1 MRLIPAID
9 LRAGRCVRLFQGDF
23 ERQTEYS
30 DDPVGM
36 ARRFSELNVRD
47 LHVVDLD
54 GAQSGEQMNR
64 AIVTA
69 IARETPLAVQL
80 GGGIRDAGT
89 IGAWLDSG
97 VARCVVGSVAVTAP
111 GELRRWLEEFGPDR
125 LVLALDVRI
134 DGEGTPWLTTHGWT
148 KTSSTTLWDALD
160 DFSDAGIRHVLCT
173 DVSRDGAMTGPN
185 VELYRDVL
193 ARYPGLLLQASGGVR
208 NAGDLHALS
217 DAGLPAA
224 ISGRALLDGAITADE
239 VASFPQD
246 A

>member
-23 ERQTEYS
+23 DRQTEYS

-64 AIVTA
+64 AIVA
-69 IARETPLAVQL
+69 KIARETPLAVQL
-80 GGGIRDAGT
+80 GGGIRDADT
-89 IGAWLDSG
+89 IRAWLDSG
-97 VARCVVGSVAVTAP
+97 VARCVVGSASVTEP
-111 GELRRWLEEFGPDR
+111 GTVRQWLEAFGPDR

-134 DGEGTPWLTTHGWT
+134 DDEGMPWLTTHGWT
-148 KTSSTTLWDALD
+148 RTSSTTLWAALD
-160 DFSDAGIRHVLCT
+160 DYSGAGLRHVLCT
-173 DVSRDGAMTGPN
+173 DISRDGAMTGPN
-185 VELYRDVL
+185 VALYQEVL
-193 ARYPGLLLQASGGVR
+193 ASYPGLLLQASGGVR
-208 NAGDLHALS
+208 NAGDLYALD

>member
-23 ERQTEYS
+23 DRQTEYS
-30 DDPVGM
+30 DDPLGM
-36 ARRFSELNVRD
+36 ARRFSELNVKD

-80 GGGIRDAGT
+80 GGGIRDTET
-89 IGAWLDSG
+89 IRGWLDIG
-97 VARCVVGSVAVTAP
+97 VSRCVIGSAAVTAP
-111 GELRRWLEEFGPDR
+111 REVRGWLDSFGPDR

-134 DGEGTPWLTTHGWT
+134 DDGDIPRLTTHGWT
-148 KTSSTTLWDALD
+148 KTSSMTLWDALD
-160 DFSDAGIRHVLCT
+160 DYTGRGLRHVLCT

-185 VELYRDVL
+185 VALYEQVL
-193 ARYPGLLLQASGGVR
+193 TRYPGLLLQASGGVR
-208 NAGDLHALS
+208 DINDLYSLS
-217 DAGLPAA
+217 TANLPAA